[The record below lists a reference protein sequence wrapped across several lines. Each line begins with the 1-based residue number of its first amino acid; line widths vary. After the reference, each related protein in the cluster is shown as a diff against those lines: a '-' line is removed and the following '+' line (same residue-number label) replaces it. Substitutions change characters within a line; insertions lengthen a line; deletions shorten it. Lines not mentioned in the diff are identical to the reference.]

1 MIPLVSFSILILS
14 YVAFQNFAATIQA
27 QLINELKTMA
37 SHTMDNLSRQ
47 MFERLAD
54 IEFLSSGNILV
65 NSNLTKSE
73 KMDYL
78 RSMERAFKTYSSIS
92 IYDKEGIKI
101 GDTRNIL
108 LGENESDKTFFKEAM
123 KGKMYYDTI
132 PTLSE
137 SLNQYVIHFAAPL
150 YSESQEIEGVVVTR
164 QPVIKINDIFKEII
178 LQDKQI
184 DSGSSN
190 LKLDLISDNG
200 TVIYSNH
207 DRKSILQ
214 ILPGFQ
220 EMIANNDYQNN
231 TSMLSPVSAE
241 SRINGDEIIVSVPQG
256 KGHLDYT
263 GSDWFLILR
272 ENTDIVF
279 GNLQKT
285 VDQFLIVSGIMLAIS
300 IILILFIART
310 ISLPLSKL
318 MRKVIEI
325 GKGNY
330 DSKMDIKSTDE
341 VGELASNFESMRQS
355 INQVNQ
361 NLNNSV
367 RERTLELEKANEEL
381 RLNDEYLE
389 KINKELV
396 SADKAKEEFMSMVS
410 HELKTPLVPARGY
423 VEILLRQKKTGEL
436 NEKQKKY
443 ANIVYRNLIKL
454 EVLVNDVL
462 DGYKIEMGKFK
473 IQKNLVNVSEL
484 ISSVVSDMPSLIGDK
499 LITFK
504 VDSQLT
510 EETTIMCDQ
519 RRIEQVFANL
529 IKNSIDFVPNSNGKI
544 TIGAEL
550 VQNQTMVQFSVEDNG
565 PGIPADKMDKL
576 FHKFYQ
582 VDTSLIR
589 KHGGSG
595 LGLAISK
602 GIIEAHGGKIWIDKE
617 NNQGAAFRFTIPF

>member
-1 MIPLVSFSILILS
+1 MNNIFRIKIFEGVCLIELFSPG
-14 YVAFQNFAATIQA
+14 
-27 QLINELKTMA
+27 
-37 SHTMDNLSRQ
+37 D
-47 MFERLAD
+47 
-54 IEFLSSGNILV
+54 ILV
-65 NSNLTKSE
+65 NSNLTISE

-92 IYDKEGIKI
+92 LYDKEGIKI

-108 LGENESDKTFFKEAM
+108 LGENESDKTFFAEAM

-178 LQDKQI
+178 LQDNQI
-184 DSGSSN
+184 DSGKSN
-190 LKLDLISDNG
+190 LKLDLISENG

-220 EMIANNDYQNN
+220 ELIANNDYQNN
-231 TSMLSPVSAE
+231 NSMLSPVSAE

-279 GNLQKT
+279 GNLQKI
-285 VDQFLIVSGIMLAIS
+285 VNQFLIVSGILLAIS

-330 DSKMDIKSTDE
+330 DSKMDIKSSDE
-341 VGELASNFESMRQS
+341 VGELASNFEYMRQS

-396 SADKAKEEFMSMVS
+396 SADKAKEEFMSMIS

-473 IQKNLVNVSEL
+473 IQKNLVNVREL

-504 VDSQLT
+504 VDS
-510 EETTIMCDQ
+510 
-519 RRIEQVFANL
+519 
-529 IKNSIDFVPNSNGKI
+529 
-544 TIGAEL
+544 
-550 VQNQTMVQFSVEDNG
+550 
-565 PGIPADKMDKL
+565 KL
-576 FHKFYQ
+576 RNYYY
-582 VDTSLIR
+582 V
-589 KHGGSG
+589 
-595 LGLAISK
+595 
-602 GIIEAHGGKIWIDKE
+602 
-617 NNQGAAFRFTIPF
+617 